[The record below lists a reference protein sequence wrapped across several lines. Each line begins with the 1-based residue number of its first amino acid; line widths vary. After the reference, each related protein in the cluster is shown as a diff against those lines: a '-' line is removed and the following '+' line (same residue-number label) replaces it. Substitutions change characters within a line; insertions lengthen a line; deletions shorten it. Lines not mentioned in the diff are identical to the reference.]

1 MFLNHEGKIELLG
14 IARRTLE
21 AYLKR
26 GEFMTLEPSNP
37 SLREKG
43 GAFVTLE
50 KAGELRGCI
59 GRLAADRPIFLTVQQ
74 MAVEAATGDPRF
86 PRVTAAELEDIVIE
100 ISALSALDLLPLE
113 RVAEIETGKHGLVIT
128 LGRNR
133 GLLLPQVAVRKGWD
147 RETFLSATCL
157 KAGLPPEA
165 WKNGE
170 TRIEIFT
177 AEVFSEKDFAK

>member
-1 MFLNHEGKIELLG
+1 MILNHEGKIELLRM
-14 IARRTLE
+14 ARSALE
-21 AYLKR
+21 AYL
-26 GEFMTLEPSNP
+26 GHGGLPNLEPSNP

-50 KAGELRGCI
+50 KGGELRGCI
-59 GRLAADRPIFLTVQQ
+59 GQLAADRPIFLTVQE
-74 MAVEAATGDPRF
+74 MAVQAAVGDPRF
-86 PRVTAAELEDIVIE
+86 PRVTAEELEDLEIE
-100 ISALSALDLLPLE
+100 ISVLSALDVLLLE

-128 LGRNR
+128 LGRKR

-157 KAGLPPEA
+157 KAGLSPEA

-177 AEVFSEKDFAK
+177 AEVFSEKDFTK